1 MWDTLSKF
9 IPPLRWVL
17 VVVVLTAVFAI
28 TQIPASWAAYFM
40 TQGNT
45 LALSGVTG
53 TAWSGQARMSSIEI
67 DNQHYSLGALQWQLR
82 PMTLLTLRPC
92 ADVDARLEGQQIEGR
107 ACAGLSGRLDV
118 TDASIDAPA
127 SLVQAGVPVPVQGQL
142 SANLQTLKMKNQ
154 KLSELRGNLSWT
166 NARVQVEGTW
176 ASLGSF
182 AAEATYDP
190 EQDALVAD
198 VFELDGPIDLDAEVR
213 LPLAGGIFVKG
224 ELALT
229 DAFSNQIQAREW
241 LPMVLDHQSG
251 NRYNVDLQ
259 F

>member
-17 VVVVLTAVFAI
+17 VVIVLTAIFAV

-53 TAWSGQARMSSIEI
+53 TVWSGQARMSSIEI
-67 DNQHYSLGALQWQLR
+67 DNQHYSLGVLQWQLS
-82 PMTLLTLRPC
+82 PLTLLTLSPC

-107 ACAGLSGRLDV
+107 ACTGLTGQLEV
-118 TDASIDAPA
+118 TGASIDAPA
-127 SLVQAGVPVPVQGQL
+127 SLVQAGVPFPVEGQL
-142 SANLQTLKMKNQ
+142 SANLQTLRMRNQ
-154 KLSELRGNLSWT
+154 QLTELQGSLSWT
-166 NARVQVEGTW
+166 NARVQADGTW
-176 ASLGSF
+176 ANLGSF

-198 VFELDGPIDLDAEVR
+198 VFDLEGPIDLDVKAR

-224 ELALT
+224 VLELSG
-229 DAFSNQIQAREW
+229 AFSDQIQAREW